1 MRTIFLPPAD
11 LRYEIQTICEIMV
24 SAIQH
29 RYKFIPTL
37 EMSAKI
43 RKAGH
48 VGKNIMVMFD

>member
-1 MRTIFLPPAD
+1 MPPTD

-24 SAIQH
+24 PVMQH

-43 RKAGH
+43 REAGD
-48 VGKNIMVMFD
+48 VGKNIMVMF